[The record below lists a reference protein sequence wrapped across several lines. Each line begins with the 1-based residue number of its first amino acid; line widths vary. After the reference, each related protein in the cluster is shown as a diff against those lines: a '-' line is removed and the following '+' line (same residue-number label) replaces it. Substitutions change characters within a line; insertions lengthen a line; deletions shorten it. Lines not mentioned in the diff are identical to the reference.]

1 MAKSFITCMNHMF
14 DINQIGNLAWI
25 PLHSFI
31 KSPQFE
37 GKLKIRGFLSSFL
50 HCSKPG
56 AVYVKSSLHHFKLIQ
71 ACFINIL
78 LLHYV
83 QLWMQQT
90 DRYTKHDEQCLTWR
104 SHRSCDFTWHM
115 SGDKSIWPMSAEH
128 TMMELIRMWFDIFQY
143 ILPHITVYLRETL
156 SFIQVLTATDS
167 HCRDACHAAGS
178 RTVNDPVSH
187 SALKLYCAGQSLD
200 QSKRHLLK
208 A

>member
-1 MAKSFITCMNHMF
+1 MSWLCYRYEMAQILLFLTLMKEAPMPKYLIVPLTVLIQWKVDHACEPWEMANAMAKSVISCMNHMF
-14 DINQIGNLAWI
+14 DFIQISNLAWI
-25 PLHSFI
+25 PLRCFI

-56 AVYVKSSLHHFKLIQ
+56 AFYVKSSLHHFKLIQ
-71 ACFINIL
+71 TCFINIF

-90 DRYTKHDEQCLTWR
+90 DRYTKHDEQCLT

-128 TMMELIRMWFDIFQY
+128 TRMELISQHVIWHFPVHTSPYNY
-143 ILPHITVYLRETL
+143 ILE
-156 SFIQVLTATDS
+156 
-167 HCRDACHAAGS
+167 
-178 RTVNDPVSH
+178 
-187 SALKLYCAGQSLD
+187 
-200 QSKRHLLK
+200 KR
-208 A
+208 

>member
-1 MAKSFITCMNHMF
+1 MAKFFITCMNHMF

-90 DRYTKHDEQCLTWR
+90 QNMMNNVWHEDPTDHVISPDICRVTK
-104 SHRSCDFTWHM
+104 
-115 SGDKSIWPMSAEH
+115 
-128 TMMELIRMWFDIFQY
+128 
-143 ILPHITVYLRETL
+143 VY
-156 SFIQVLTATDS
+156 
-167 HCRDACHAAGS
+167 
-178 RTVNDPVSH
+178 DP
-187 SALKLYCAGQSLD
+187 CQ
-200 QSKRHLLK
+200 QNTQWWN
-208 A
+208 